1 MHLILLQKEWF
12 KTDNNNSNSFKFKQ
26 QITGQT
32 GNGGTKDIEIIVS
45 LKYLSSFWKTLDMPV
60 INCEISL

>member
-12 KTDNNNSNSFKFKQ
+12 KTDNNNSNSFKFKL